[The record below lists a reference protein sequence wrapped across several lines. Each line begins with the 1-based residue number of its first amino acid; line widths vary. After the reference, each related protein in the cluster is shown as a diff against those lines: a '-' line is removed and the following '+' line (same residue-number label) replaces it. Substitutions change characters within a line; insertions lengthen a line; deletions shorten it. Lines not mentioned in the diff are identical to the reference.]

1 MRRFDLRTVKLF
13 VVLPMVAMLAAAAQP
28 SLAAIIPAG
37 QSVTLDNLIAGD
49 TIVVGDK
56 VFSGFSYSNN
66 GDMPGPTG
74 VSVVG
79 TLVGNS
85 VSLQFSGAFRDV
97 PGGGVSDAGLGFHV
111 QVTDPLKFI
120 SRVRLAGT
128 LTTIG
133 NDAEVHIDEGFS
145 GLPPG
150 PLGFPDMY
158 IQRQIVA
165 GVLSPFNQNEDS
177 VDFPSTHGVLGFK
190 SFRVLKNIFA
200 DAGDGTFNAARVTTF
215 TQTFD
220 QEQIPE
226 PATMALAGMSAL
238 AMVGVS
244 RRRS

>member
-1 MRRFDLRTVKLF
+1 MRRFDSRTVKLF
-13 VVLPMVAMLAAAAQP
+13 VALPLLAALVAASQR
-28 SLAAIIPAG
+28 SEAAIIPAG
-37 QSVTLDNLIAGD
+37 QSVTLANLIAGD

-56 VFSGFSYSNN
+56 VFSGFSYAST
-66 GDMPGPTG
+66 GDMPAAGS

-79 TLVGNS
+79 TLLGNS
-85 VSLQFSGAFRDV
+85 VSLQFSGAFRDI
-97 PGGGVSDAGLGFHV
+97 PGGGVSDAGLGFNV
-111 QVTDPLKFI
+111 QVTDPARVI
-120 SRVRLAGT
+120 SRVNLAGT

-158 IQRQIVA
+158 IQRQIVG
-165 GVLSPFNQNEDS
+165 GVLSPFNQSEDS
-177 VDFPSTHGVLGFK
+177 VTFQNTHGVLGFQ

-220 QEQIPE
+220 QEIPE
-226 PATMALAGMSAL
+226 PATLMLGGMSAL
-238 AMVGVS
+238 AVVALS
-244 RRRS
+244 RRRG